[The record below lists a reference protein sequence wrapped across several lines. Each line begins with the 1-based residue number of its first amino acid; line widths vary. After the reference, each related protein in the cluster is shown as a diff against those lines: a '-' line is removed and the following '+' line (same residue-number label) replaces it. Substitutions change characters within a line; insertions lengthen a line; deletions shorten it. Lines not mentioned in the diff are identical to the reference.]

1 MQKSEIDEIVNARL
15 TDAEVLLEASRFDGS
30 VYLCGYGVELFL
42 KAQICKTL
50 KWNEYP
56 MSGKFSSFRTHDL
69 DVLLQLTGLEQKV
82 KADYMNEW
90 STVAQWNP
98 EARYKP
104 VGTVSGDEAKAML
117 DSAKELI
124 GKL

>member
-30 VYLCGYGVELFL
+30 VYLCGYAVELFL

-69 DVLLQLTGLEQKV
+69 DVLLQLTGLEKKV

-98 EARYKP
+98 ESR
-104 VGTVSGDEAKAML
+104 
-117 DSAKELI
+117 
-124 GKL
+124 